1 MAIDSKRD
9 QTQEPGQTRGPGLA
23 LGWVGLGWTG
33 TGTGT
38 GTVKL
43 GDNPLKPFH

>member
-23 LGWVGLGWTG
+23 LGWVGLDWTG
-33 TGTGT
+33 
-38 GTVKL
+38 L
-43 GDNPLKPFH
+43 ELELELEP

>member
-9 QTQEPGQTRGPGLA
+9 ETQEPGQTRGPGLA
-23 LGWVGLGWTG
+23 LGWA
-33 TGTGT
+33 